1 MTKRLSTLAGASLAL
16 LLATTGCNKNEPQL
30 LDPLAKVTI
39 SVKET
44 SPRASETAT
53 NPNHYSPRELV
64 EKTAAMIYD
73 LPEKDVSA
81 VTGTDLQ
88 FSLNDNTFKDIPN
101 AKFKLYGDFIL
112 YKEKDGSVT
121 LVDTFFKA
129 RNCRFV
135 EDTNGRRDGLK
146 IIGYLPREVMENAWR
161 IIKAAYDRGDYET
174 VYKTFNDAYV
184 AYPCTPEEYEELKA
198 QGKV

>member
-1 MTKRLSTLAGASLAL
+1 MTAKRLTALFVGLAL
-16 LLATTGCNKNEPQL
+16 LAVGCNKNEPKL

-44 SPRASETAT
+44 ASRASETAT

-64 EKTAAMIYD
+64 EKTAAMFYD
-73 LPEKDVSA
+73 LPEKDV
-81 VTGTDLQ
+81 VGQTGTDLR

-112 YKEKDGSVT
+112 YKEKDGSIT
-121 LVDTFFKA
+121 LVDSFFKA

-135 EDTNGRRDGLK
+135 EETDENDTGFK

>member
-1 MTKRLSTLAGASLAL
+1 MTKKLLTLAGAFLAL
-16 LLATTGCNKNEPQL
+16 LLAVTGCNNNEPQL

-39 SVKET
+39 NVKET
-44 SPRASETAT
+44 APRASETAE

-64 EKTAAMIYD
+64 EKTVAMIYD
-73 LPEKDVSA
+73 LPEKDISA
-81 VTGTDLQ
+81 VTGTDLR

-101 AKFKLYGDFIL
+101 AQFKLYGDFIL

-129 RNCRFV
+129 RNCHFV
-135 EDTNGRRDGLK
+135 EETDENDTGLK
-146 IIGYLPREVMENAWR
+146 IIGYLPREVMENAWK
-161 IIKAAYDRGDYET
+161 IIKPAYDRGDYET
-174 VYKTFNDAYV
+174 VYKTFNEAYV